1 MVRSVV
7 VTGADSGIGLVS
19 VIELAAVGYDVVGTV
34 RTEVT
39 ARDSSPT
46 GSSSSPACS
55 APTSGPRRRRAASP
69 EPSSARDTQ
78 ACARAQAVSSGL
90 RSLPVKIACLP

>member
-19 VIELAAVGYDVVGTV
+19 VIELAAAGYDVVGTV
-34 RTEVT
+34 RTEVV
-39 ARDSSPT
+39 ARASSST

-55 APTSGPRRRRAASP
+55 APTSGPR
-69 EPSSARDTQ
+69 
-78 ACARAQAVSSGL
+78 
-90 RSLPVKIACLP
+90 